1 MKIEIGTNK
10 KTQLEILKNKFL
22 LFDNNII
29 VIRDFKI
36 QEEICRKQFIGTTY
50 GKPFVKLFVVSM
62 TVEGY
67 NREGKF
73 LGVHNEDTCW
83 RMLTFFKLYYLRNQ
97 WTDLCDAL
105 KAFGYEIK
113 KIETLKTED
122 NDKEIPNRKI
132 TV

>member
-1 MKIEIGTNK
+1 MKVEIGIEK
-10 KTQLEILKNKFL
+10 KTQLEVLKNKFL
-22 LFDNNII
+22 LLDNNII

-50 GKPFVKLFVVSM
+50 GKPFIKLFVVSM
-62 TVEGY
+62 TIEGY
-67 NREGKF
+67 NQEGKF

-83 RMLTFFKLYYLRNQ
+83 RMLTFFKLYYLRTQ

-105 KAFGYEIK
+105 KTFGYEIK
-113 KIETLKTED
+113 KIKN
-122 NDKEIPNRKI
+122 NDKEIPDRKI

>member
-50 GKPFVKLFVVSM
+50 GKPFIKLFVVSM
-62 TVEGY
+62 TIEGY
-67 NREGKF
+67 NQEGKF

-83 RMLTFFKLYYLRNQ
+83 RMLTFFKLYYLRTQ

-105 KAFGYEIK
+105 KTFGYEIK
-113 KIETLKTED
+113 KIKN
-122 NDKEIPNRKI
+122 NDKEIPDRKI